1 MPTLEIFQLYRS
13 GDKMKK
19 KMKKPTADSSKI
31 QSKIVVR
38 DKIDTLNTNTQG
50 RSLTFLD

>member
-1 MPTLEIFQLYRS
+1 MPTLAIFQLYRS

-31 QSKIVVR
+31 QSKI
-38 DKIDTLNTNTQG
+38 DTLNTNTQD